1 MSPLH
6 PCLCCARDYLSHT
19 PGRLGLTRCYAISP
33 LSAAA
38 AGELH
43 LDDMLPQQTKEQ
55 QLEQVGGCKQ
65 WWAVLGNLGSNLG
78 QLGLPWQAC
87 LRCGYVLTADL

>member
-1 MSPLH
+1 
-6 PCLCCARDYLSHT
+6 
-19 PGRLGLTRCYAISP
+19 
-33 LSAAA
+33 
-38 AGELH
+38 
-43 LDDMLPQQTKEQ
+43 MLPQQTKEQ